1 MRRVTLPAVRL
12 GLSQQELPLEPLAY
26 TLLGYFV
33 LQILLNFL
41 VAALRRRSKQPQLV
55 LLLGAFWSGFVGA
68 LYFVVAAVLLH
79 IFELAPNTD
88 TPPAGMLWWGLAGL
102 PLGVLLWYVQA
113 MARRLGL
120 MIFGLSQLVAAEDA
134 ILRIPP
140 RPSYLSWGLIN
151 LALIQPLGRELFMR
165 GVFLPVVALNLG
177 WAWAVGTSLVIELL
191 LRLNVVWLFA
201 TVVYVLL
208 MCTLF
213 YLSGNALCGL
223 VAAAVA
229 GLIHGLALI
238 QFGLKQAERS
248 IASPEAQA
256 RGPDPQ

>member
-1 MRRVTLPAVRL
+1 VDA
-12 GLSQQELPLEPLAY
+12 GLSPQELPLEPLAY

-41 VAALRRRSKQPQLV
+41 VAALRRRSQHPQLL
-55 LLLGAFWSGFVGA
+55 LLLGAFWSGFGGA

-79 IFELAPNTD
+79 IFDLAPNTE

-102 PLGVLLWYVQA
+102 PLGILLWYLQA
-113 MARRLGL
+113 MGRRLGL

-140 RPSYLSWGLIN
+140 HPRYVSWGLIN
-151 LALIQPLGRELFMR
+151 VAAIQPLGRELFMR

-177 WAWAVGTSLVIELL
+177 WTWAVGTTVVIELL
-191 LRLNVVWLFA
+191 LRLNVVWVFA
-201 TVVYVLL
+201 TLLYVLM

-223 VAAAVA
+223 IAAAVA
-229 GLIHGLALI
+229 GLIHGLALM
-238 QFGLKQAERS
+238 QLGFRRVEREPGS
-248 IASPEAQA
+248 GMEPEQRSPDSEQ
-256 RGPDPQ
+256 